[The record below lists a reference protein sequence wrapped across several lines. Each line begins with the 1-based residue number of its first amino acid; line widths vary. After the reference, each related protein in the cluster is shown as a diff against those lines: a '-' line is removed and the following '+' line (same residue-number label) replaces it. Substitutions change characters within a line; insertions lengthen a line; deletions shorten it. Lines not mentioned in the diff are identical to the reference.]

1 MSRVIDRWHAADP
14 DNHYAAVEG
23 FERDVSETKRFRV
36 AYDAM
41 DIYDQIDLFAL
52 VCRLLA
58 EESDGGSNYPENP
71 EGCDD
76 SA

>member
-1 MSRVIDRWHAADP
+1 MSRVIDRWYDADP

-23 FERDVSETKRFRV
+23 FERDVSETKYLFA
-36 AYDAM
+36 AYDSM
-41 DIYDQIDLFAL
+41 GILEQIDLFSL

-58 EESDGGSNYPENP
+58 EEAEGGSNYPEIP
-71 EGCDD
+71 DGCDD